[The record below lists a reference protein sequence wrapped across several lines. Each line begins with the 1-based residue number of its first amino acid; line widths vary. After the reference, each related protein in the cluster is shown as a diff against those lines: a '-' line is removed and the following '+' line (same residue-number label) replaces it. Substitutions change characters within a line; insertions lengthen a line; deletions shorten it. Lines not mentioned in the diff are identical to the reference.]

1 MKPAALADIINAVPQ
16 LNRRQWISRTLAL
29 GSAATV
35 SGLLSACGS
44 GPKRSTGLV
53 GRPIPQNP
61 DRASDYTPTQ
71 PVTIAH
77 TPQHHSNQGLT
88 IPPGVVPRSQWAR
101 YGPNVRLA
109 DPMVRIQRITV
120 HHDGMPPV
128 RIATMAAAAARIEL
142 IRRGH
147 RGKGWADIGYHY
159 IVDPQGRVWEGRPI
173 TLQGAHVKNQNPHNL
188 GILVLGNFE
197 IQRPTASATSAV
209 ERFLVEQM
217 HRYRVPLSKVYTHRE
232 LAATACP
239 GRNLQR
245 IMVAARSRGGTVAN
259 A

>member
-1 MKPAALADIINAVPQ
+1 MKLASLADIINTVPN
-16 LNRRQWISRTLAL
+16 LNRRQWITRTLAL

-44 GPKRSTGLV
+44 GSKRTIGLV
-53 GRPIPQNP
+53 GRPIPPNP
-61 DRASDYTPTQ
+61 DRASDYIPTKPINIAQTPPHPTTQ
-71 PVTIAH
+71 T
-77 TPQHHSNQGLT
+77 LT
-88 IPPGVVPRSQWAR
+88 VPPGVIPRSQWAR

-109 DPMVRIQRITV
+109 DPMVRIDRMTV
-120 HHDGMPPV
+120 HHDGMPPTQ
-128 RIATMAAAAARIEL
+128 ITSMAAAATRIEQ

-147 RGKGWADIGYHY
+147 RSRGWADIGYHY

-173 TLQGAHVKNQNPHNL
+173 TLQGAHVKNQNRHNL
-188 GILVLGNFE
+188 GVLVLGNFE
-197 IQRPTASATSAV
+197 IQRPTAAATATV

-217 HRYRVPLSKVYTHRE
+217 HRYRVPLSRVYTHRE

-245 IMVAARSRGGTVAN
+245 VMVASRSRGGTVAN

>member
-1 MKPAALADIINAVPQ
+1 MKLGPLADIINAVTP
-16 LNRRQWISRTLAL
+16 LNRRQWITRTLAL
-29 GSAATV
+29 GSAAAA

-44 GPKRSTGLV
+44 GSRRSTGLV
-53 GRPIPQNP
+53 GKPIPQNP
-61 DRASDYTPTQ
+61 QKAGDYTPTH

-77 TPQHHSNQGLT
+77 TTPHSSAHNLT
-88 IPPGVVPRSQWAR
+88 VPPGVVPRSQWAR

-109 DPMVRIQRITV
+109 DPMVRIDRITV

-128 RIATMAAAAARIEL
+128 RIASMAAAATRIEQ

-147 RGKGWADIGYHY
+147 RRNGWADIGYHY

-188 GILVLGNFE
+188 GVLVLGNFE
-197 IQRPTASATSAV
+197 IQRPTSAATASV

-217 HRYRVPLSKVYTHRE
+217 HRYRVPLSKVHTHRE

-245 IMVAARSRGGTVAN
+245 VMVAARSRGGTVAN